1 MLYKI
6 FATAL
11 LNPTLLSMAKEV
23 HIIPS
28 ELDAVTVVPLGNGQP
43 ASGTAPGD
51 GEDHKQG
58 HSEGSISE
66 QAKGNFA

>member
-1 MLYKI
+1 
-6 FATAL
+6 
-11 LNPTLLSMAKEV
+11 MAKEV